1 MKQRSCSGCKSSY
14 SGSSSSTTTTT
25 RSSSIRRRPR
35 RRHSGRGR
43 ALKTRSCRQG
53 VRADC
58 LRYLHNTAISSSH
71 SARSLGVISLSN
83 EPLMSSPMSLMS
95 LGLIRLQEVGRRGLL
110 RGWGFYTKGA
120 STRPL
125 RPTLGSKPLGFGAW
139 GGRYGGDDPR
149 TSESLARTGVN
160 RIEWGG
166 WATGARG

>member
-1 MKQRSCSGCKSSY
+1 
-14 SGSSSSTTTTT
+14 
-25 RSSSIRRRPR
+25 
-35 RRHSGRGR
+35 
-43 ALKTRSCRQG
+43 
-53 VRADC
+53 
-58 LRYLHNTAISSSH
+58 
-71 SARSLGVISLSN
+71 
-83 EPLMSSPMSLMS
+83 MSLMS

-149 TSESLARTGVN
+149 TSESLARTGMN

-166 WATGARG
+166 WATGARGEGGARARIPLEWTCRSRFRREDDVQLVLAVLSAFAIRFTISTPSLQSLIERDVSMLA